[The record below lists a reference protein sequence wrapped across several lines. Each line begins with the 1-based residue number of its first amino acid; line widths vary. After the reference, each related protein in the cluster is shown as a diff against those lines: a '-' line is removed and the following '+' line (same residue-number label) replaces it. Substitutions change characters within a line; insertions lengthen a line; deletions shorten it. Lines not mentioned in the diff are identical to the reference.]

1 MQRRWASRLIYTM
14 MFLFICAA
22 AWVSFDS
29 QRRINRSWP
38 LPEPLAKVASD
49 AALVTRGEH
58 LARSRGCAE
67 CHGVDFGGRALVDDS
82 LFGKVV
88 APNLT
93 NGAGGVGRLRSDSQ
107 FAQAIRSGLR
117 ADSRSEFVMPSD
129 LYRNLGDED
138 TAAIIA
144 FLRKTSPVDNDPGE
158 TRLGIGARI
167 TVSLM
172 RAPLLVA
179 EQIDHAAPRPP
190 APAIGATAEYG
201 AYVAQVCTGCHGANL
216 AGGPVPGSPDGQIAA
231 NLTPM
236 GRVASWTD
244 EQFAL
249 ALRRGRLPDGKVLD
263 PRVMPWTAYGE
274 FDDTEVAAIRAYLK
288 TLPSALPRR

>member
-1 MQRRWASRLIYTM
+1 MQRQWATRLIYAIAAV
-14 MFLFICAA
+14 FLTAL
-22 AWVSFDS
+22 AWVTFDS
-29 QRRINRSWP
+29 QRRINRSWA
-38 LPEPLAKVASD
+38 LPEPLPKVGD
-49 AALVTRGEH
+49 EAALAARGEH

-67 CHGVDFGGRALVDDS
+67 CHGVDFGGRVLIDDA

-88 APNLT
+88 ATNLT
-93 NGAGGVGRLRSDSQ
+93 AGTGGIGKLRSDGQ
-107 FAQAIRSGLR
+107 LAQAIRDGLR

-129 LYRNLGDED
+129 LYRNLSNED
-138 TAAIIA
+138 VAAIIA

-158 TRLGIGARI
+158 TRLSIGARV
-167 TVSLM
+167 TVSLL
-172 RAPLLVA
+172 RAPLLIA
-179 EQIDHAAPRPP
+179 EQIDHGAPRPP

-201 AYVAQVCTGCHGANL
+201 AYVAQVCTGCHGANF
-216 AGGPVPGSPDGQIAA
+216 AGGPVPGAPGEQIAA

-236 GRVASWTD
+236 GRVANWTD

-249 ALRRGRLPDGKVLD
+249 ALRHGRLPDGKVLD

-288 TLPSALPRR
+288 TLPSALPKT